1 MALGS
6 VNKYQFLPTTANLQ
20 QSLRVGI
27 PLRRFILTQIK
38 TGFIL
43 TFMDKQQIKQRL
55 LQAIKNDPYTND
67 IKSVALFG
75 SYVNGQPKEDSDVDV
90 LIEFMP
96 DAHIG
101 FFKLV
106 DIKQHLEEF
115 VGKEVNIVTPEAL
128 SKYFRDEVL
137 AQAESIYEKR

>member
-1 MALGS
+1 M
-6 VNKYQFLPTTANLQ
+6 TAIN
-20 QSLRVGI
+20 R
-27 PLRRFILTQIK
+27 
-38 TGFIL
+38 GFIL
-43 TFMDKQQIKQRL
+43 IFMDKEQIKQKL
-55 LQAIKNDPYTND
+55 LQALKDEPYLND

-101 FFKLV
+101 LFKLI
-106 DIKQHLEEF
+106 DIKDHLEKF
-115 VGKEVNIVTPEAL
+115 VGREIDIVTPEAL

-137 AQAESIYEKR
+137 AQAESVYEKR

>member
-1 MALGS
+1 
-6 VNKYQFLPTTANLQ
+6 
-20 QSLRVGI
+20 
-27 PLRRFILTQIK
+27 
-38 TGFIL
+38 
-43 TFMDKQQIKQRL
+43 MDKQQIKQRL
-55 LQAIKNDPYTND
+55 LRAIKNDPHIND

-75 SYVNGQPKEDSDVDV
+75 SYVNGRPKEDSDVDV

-96 DAHIG
+96 NAHIG

-115 VGKEVNIVTPEAL
+115 VGKEVDIVTPEAL